1 MAFNQNW
8 MPSYLSGHCSFK
20 EFYEPIRLGLTLN
33 KNENILGT
41 LIEVPKMSADSKTT
55 EKFII
60 MPYRKA
66 KGKLSAAEMRPA
78 SSEAGAIKIA
88 TSMAERY
95 VGVAAYAVQVNEE
108 NGEMNAP
115 RLLAQF
121 GEIPSPTED

>member
-1 MAFNQNW
+1 
-8 MPSYLSGHCSFK
+8 
-20 EFYEPIRLGLTLN
+20 
-33 KNENILGT
+33 
-41 LIEVPKMSADSKTT
+41 MSADSRSA

-95 VGVAAYAVQVNEE
+95 AGVAAYAVQVDEE
-108 NGEMNAP
+108 SGDMNAP
-115 RLLAQF
+115 RLLVQF
-121 GEIPSPTED
+121 GEIPSLTED